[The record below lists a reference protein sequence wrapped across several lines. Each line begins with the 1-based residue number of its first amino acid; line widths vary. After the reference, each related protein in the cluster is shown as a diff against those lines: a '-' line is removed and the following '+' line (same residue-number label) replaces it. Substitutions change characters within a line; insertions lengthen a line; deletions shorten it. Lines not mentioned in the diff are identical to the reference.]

1 MKKELR
7 KKLEEN
13 REEITSMYEA
23 GLTTNKVSL
32 LFGCSRETMGNYL
45 RKWGV
50 TMRPTGYRKYE
61 YNDRYFENIDS
72 HEKAYF
78 LGFIAADG
86 CVDGSVGGGLRIN
99 LQARDMSVLK
109 SFQLALGHPK
119 EPLVDSRGYA
129 LMVVHSSKL
138 IEDLAQ
144 YGIVPRKTYS
154 LDFPNV
160 PEEFVN
166 SFLLGYFDGDG
177 SISKGPLSAGQYKGK
192 KYARNYSQPHFR
204 VAGRKEFL
212 LGYQQELISSC
223 GVSPTKL
230 YDPKGSY
237 AFELGYVGMTQ
248 CKRIYEF
255 LYKDS
260 HVWLERKR
268 DKFKEVIGYG
278 R

>member
-13 REEITSMYEA
+13 RKEITSMYEA
-23 GLTTNKVSL
+23 GLTTEKVSL
-32 LFGCSRETMGNYL
+32 LFGCYSGTIGNYL
-45 RKWGV
+45 KKWGV
-50 TMRPTGYRKYE
+50 TMRSTGYRKYE

-86 CVDGSVGGGLRIN
+86 CVDGSLGGGLRIN
-99 LQARDMSVLK
+99 LQARDISVLK
-109 SFQLALGHPK
+109 SFQMALNHPK
-119 EPLVDSRGYA
+119 EPLIDSRGYA
-129 LMVVHSSKL
+129 LLVVHSNKL
-138 IEDLAQ
+138 KEDLAQ
-144 YGIVPRKTYS
+144 YGIIPLKTYS
-154 LDFPNV
+154 LDFPKV

-177 SISKGPLSAGQYKGK
+177 SISMSSLSAGHYKGK
-192 KYARNYSQPHFR
+192 KYVRNYGQPQFR

-223 GVSPTKL
+223 GVSLTKL

-260 HVWLERKR
+260 PVWLERKR
-268 DKFKEVIGYG
+268 ERFEELLGSS
-278 R
+278 